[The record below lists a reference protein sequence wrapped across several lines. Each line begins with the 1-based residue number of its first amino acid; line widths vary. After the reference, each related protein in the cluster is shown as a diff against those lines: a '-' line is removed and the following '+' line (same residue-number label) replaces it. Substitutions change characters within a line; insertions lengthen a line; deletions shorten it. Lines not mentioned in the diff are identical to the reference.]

1 MNRETFDKL
10 VENYDSH
17 DEILV
22 SKMALLIEKYP
33 YFQLPRFFY
42 TKSLKDQNKNDLDMA
57 LNQLALYTAD
67 RGVLKENIESEFE
80 PQKKI
85 EGLTKDVEAP
95 IENNK
100 TSKKK
105 STAVLPAKKQSLTK
119 KTANPEVKIKVG
131 KTQKEKAAVKK
142 TEPRSKKSVPAPEGL
157 KLSFLDWI
165 QFTEE
170 KQNQITEFKESE
182 KDEPLSDKLHI
193 IDRFL
198 EADPKIPPLG
208 KNEAIVTTP
217 KEDFNSEELMTEA
230 LAKVFVKQEKY
241 KKAISAYKILS
252 LKYPEK
258 NVFFARQIQKIKK
271 LQQQ

>member
-1 MNRETFDKL
+1 M
-10 VENYDSH
+10 
-17 DEILV
+17 
-22 SKMALLIEKYP
+22 
-33 YFQLPRFFY
+33 LP
-42 TKSLKDQNKNDLDMA
+42 
-57 LNQLALYTAD
+57 
-67 RGVLKENIESEFE
+67 E
-80 PQKKI
+80 
-85 EGLTKDVEAP
+85 
-95 IENNK
+95 
-100 TSKKK
+100 
-105 STAVLPAKKQSLTK
+105 KKQSLTK